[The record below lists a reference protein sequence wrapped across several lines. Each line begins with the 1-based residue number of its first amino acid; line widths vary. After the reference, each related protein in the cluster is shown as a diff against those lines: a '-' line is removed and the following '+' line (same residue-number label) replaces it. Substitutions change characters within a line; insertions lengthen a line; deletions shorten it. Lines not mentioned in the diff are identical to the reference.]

1 GAITKEFYDKDNR
14 LLVKKVYAKTTWL
27 ITYYVYN
34 NMGRVVYI
42 LTPKAV
48 AANPTAANINSLL
61 GLCYLYQYD
70 GYGKIIGKQVPGQNR
85 PEYTV
90 YDINERHVLTQT

>member
-1 GAITKEFYDKDNR
+1 
-14 LLVKKVYAKTTWL
+14 
-27 ITYYVYN
+27 
-34 NMGRVVYI
+34 
-42 LTPKAV
+42 
-48 AANPTAANINSLL
+48 SLL

-90 YDINERHVLTQT
+90 YDINERPVLTQTPLLYSQGKWMFIIYDDQDRPAISGIISDTTVNQDYWTQYLNGSMTPGATAPCYN